1 MGGAVSGGVNQFNK
15 ALTDVPVIGHALR
28 SASMV
33 FAPTALLNGAA
44 DIDRSVQDPGGAKNT
59 ASNALTAQ
67 NQALSQQRGDA
78 AALNNTLLTQPK
90 NITPDNFLANKASQ
104 LANLKLG
111 LAGTMTGAG
120 GAPGAV
126 LGSTSLT
133 GNYPGKQKLGQ

>member
-1 MGGAVSGGVNQFNK
+1 MGGSFASGVNDFNK

-33 FAPTALLNGAA
+33 FAPTAAMNGMA

-67 NQALSQQRGDA
+67 NQALSDQRASA
-78 AALNNTLLTQPK
+78 AAANNTLLTQPK

-104 LANLKLG
+104 LASLRLG
-111 LAGTMTGAG
+111 LAGTVTGAG
-120 GAPGAV
+120 GTPGAV